1 MISVATWLV
10 MLSVFSGLSMNLTL
24 QFGLG
29 VREITSGF
37 NVGRERFLTGLLNLF
52 LTVML
57 LWLLFTFVRPFFSL
71 GHLEYVA
78 LFPVSSLVFASLEYL
93 ADRFIIKNAAKREF
107 LMDDT
112 LSGGVLAGAS
122 LFLTMDAAGGF
133 FEAVA
138 LALGFSLSVALV
150 IAVAAE
156 IRRRAEMEAV
166 PRWLSG
172 GPLALVAMGLLSL
185 IFSSGALMLF
195 GVLKAVP

>member
-1 MISVATWLV
+1 MISVVTWLV
-10 MLSVFSGLSMNLTL
+10 MLSVFSGLSMNLIL

-37 NVGRERFLTGLLNLF
+37 NVGRERLLTGVLNLF

-93 ADRFIIKNAAKREF
+93 ADRFIIKNAAKRKF

-122 LFLTMDAAGGF
+122 LFLTLD
-133 FEAVA
+133 
-138 LALGFSLSVALV
+138 
-150 IAVAAE
+150 
-156 IRRRAEMEAV
+156 
-166 PRWLSG
+166 
-172 GPLALVAMGLLSL
+172 
-185 IFSSGALMLF
+185 
-195 GVLKAVP
+195 